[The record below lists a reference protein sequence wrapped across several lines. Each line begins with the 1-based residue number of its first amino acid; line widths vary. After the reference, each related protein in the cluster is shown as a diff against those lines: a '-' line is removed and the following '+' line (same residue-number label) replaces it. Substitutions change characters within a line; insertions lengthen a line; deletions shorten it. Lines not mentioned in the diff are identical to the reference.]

1 MQKDW
6 NECYKTADYYFG
18 TKPNEFFQTF
28 IDSLPVGKILLPGA
42 GEGRNAVYAAE
53 AGWEVDGFDF
63 SPIAREKAQRLA
75 KDKGV
80 DIHYSLQ
87 QASEMN
93 CKKNYYDVVAILFL
107 HLPPVERKEF
117 HQKVVQCLKPEGGNL
132 YVLAFSQP
140 FEGETPE
147 GGAEEPVFYSSKEL
161 MEDFKG
167 LHIDL
172 LQEEEIELQ
181 EGRGHRGKAKVLK
194 LAAIRRQFEQ
204 ESDRLT
210 L

>member
-1 MQKDW
+1 MQEEW
-6 NECYKTADYYFG
+6 NERYKTADYYFG

-28 IDSLPVGKILLPGA
+28 IDSLPVGRILLPGA

-53 AGWEVDGFDF
+53 AGWEVEAFDF
-63 SPIAREKAQRLA
+63 SPVAREKALRLA

-87 QASEMN
+87 QAPEIN
-93 CKKNYYDVVAILFL
+93 CKKDYYDVVALLFL
-107 HLPPVERKEF
+107 HLPPAERKAF
-117 HQKVVQCLKPEGGNL
+117 HQKVVQCLNPDGGNL
-132 YVLAFSQP
+132 YLLAFSEP
-140 FEGETPE
+140 FEGESPE

-161 MEDFKG
+161 LEDFEG

-172 LQEEEIELQ
+172 LQEEEVELQ
-181 EGRGHRGKAKVLK
+181 EGRGHRGKAKVVK
-194 LAAIRRQFEQ
+194 LMAIRRQYEQ
-204 ESDRLT
+204 EGDRLT